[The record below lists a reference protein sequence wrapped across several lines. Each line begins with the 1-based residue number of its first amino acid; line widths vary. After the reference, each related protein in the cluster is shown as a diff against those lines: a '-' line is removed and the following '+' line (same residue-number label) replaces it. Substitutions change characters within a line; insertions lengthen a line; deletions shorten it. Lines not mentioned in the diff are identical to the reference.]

1 MSENKCYNWIVSLR
15 AFAASAIVL
24 LHVIA
29 GWTVEISGGGGYNR
43 SKMVY

>member
-1 MSENKCYNWIVSLR
+1 MSEYKCYNWIVSMR

-29 GWTVEISGGGGYNR
+29 GWTADALGG
-43 SKMVY
+43 V